1 MTLQHTSRYFTI
13 LELLRLVDRGRLAL
27 PDFQRQFVWEPSNVV
42 ELLDSVI
49 NGWPIGSLLLLE
61 GPQPFRVRPI
71 EGAPSP
77 VNGEAELYLLDGQ
90 QRITSIYQALMG
102 RGGTVYYVDF
112 CHPDQDGRPQI
123 RWAAEARVSGLT
135 KNHDVFLLSHLMSKS
150 KLDSALSYRSGGDRD
165 WLLTV
170 KDRFTDEQSGG
181 HYLVP
186 ATVMERSISL
196 EALTR
201 IFETLNRTGVRLN
214 AFDLMVAL
222 LYPSGFNLREEWKSA
237 TARLPLLKDFKIDGL
252 EILKLIALWQR
263 DIDSVLQ
270 DRPLSRRVT
279 GVRQRDVLNIP
290 SDFVDEHWA
299 KAVDTYEAS
308 LRLMVNNF
316 GVRGPKGIP
325 SVAMILSMAYF
336 LNAGFEEN
344 KIERWYWS
352 SIAMQTYA
360 QGANTQVVTDTR
372 TDSPPAGE
380 LRVIEGALRS
390 SLLDE
395 SRRNKILRL
404 GLRGMFVA
412 DGAADPV
419 SGQGMRDA
427 PPEES
432 LTEVSVPDLLRGA
445 VTSGLDSSVI
455 DLIVLTPDS
464 RRRLAGHRDSS
475 SASLLQLLKPQFLQT
490 QDFYANI
497 GQESSM
503 EQRERLDTVVN
514 RVMERVR

>member
-1 MTLQHTSRYFTI
+1 
-13 LELLRLVDRGRLAL
+13 
-27 PDFQRQFVWEPSNVV
+27 
-42 ELLDSVI
+42 
-49 NGWPIGSLLLLE
+49 
-61 GPQPFRVRPI
+61 
-71 EGAPSP
+71 
-77 VNGEAELYLLDGQ
+77 
-90 QRITSIYQALMG
+90 
-102 RGGTVYYVDF
+102 
-112 CHPDQDGRPQI
+112 
-123 RWAAEARVSGLT
+123 
-135 KNHDVFLLSHLMSKS
+135 
-150 KLDSALSYRSGGDRD
+150 
-165 WLLTV
+165 
-170 KDRFTDEQSGG
+170 
-181 HYLVP
+181 
-186 ATVMERSISL
+186 
-196 EALTR
+196 
-201 IFETLNRTGVRLN
+201 
-214 AFDLMVAL
+214 MVAL
-222 LYPSGFNLREEWKSA
+222 LYPSGFNLREEWKAA

-299 KAVDTYEAS
+299 KAVDTYEAA

-372 TDSPPAGE
+372 TDAPSAGE

-475 SASLLQLLKPQFLQT
+475 SASLLQLLKPEFLQT